1 MSNNNAIK
9 CPECGTHFKIDD
21 RAYAEILNSVRDQ
34 AFDEQLE
41 KRLELAETEKS
52 LAIAEVEKL
61 SKGEIYKLKS
71 KLDSL
76 EKNNEVNQQLAIQ
89 EALSPLEKR
98 LELAETEK
106 LLAIAEVEK
115 YSKEEI
121 YELKSKLESL
131 EEKNEIIQQLAVQEA
146 LSPLQKKINNLE
158 SSLEKKEL
166 EVKVFEK
173 SLIEK
178 HSIEKQGLNEQ
189 IASLRDYK
197 SKLSVKLVG
206 ENLEQHCLNEF
217 ERCLRPILP
226 KATFTKDNDAFKGET
241 KGDYIFKDYDNYGT
255 EIISIMFDMKD
266 ECDLTTT
273 KKKNEDFLAKLDKDR
288 KKKGCE
294 YAVLVSTLE
303 ADSDLYNSGIVGKQH
318 LYTKMCVVRPQCFIT
333 IINFLREKGMESL
346 DAKTEL
352 INQKAKNLDITNFEN
367 DLEALKIASGRNL
380 DLGLKGIQ
388 KAIDRQHKII
398 SQAEETIT
406 DLMKTAS
413 RNFKLLNDKLQGVTV
428 KKLVSKN
435 PTMKAKFHELKNNI

>member
-1 MSNNNAIK
+1 MLVSTQALPMTSSKEIQ
-9 CPECGTHFKIDD
+9 CPHCEKMFKIDESNYL
-21 RAYAEILNSVRDQ
+21 AIQSQVRDHL
-34 AFDEQLE
+34 FEEQLKNGIATEVKLVEQKLINEHSKDINE
-41 KRLELAETEKS
+41 KDTSIQKLENKISTFDKDKK
-52 LAIAEVEKL
+52 LAIAEVEK
-61 SKGEIYKLKS
+61 ST
-71 KLDSL
+71 
-76 EKNNEVNQQLAIQ
+76 
-89 EALSPLEKR
+89 KR
-98 LELAETEK
+98 
-106 LLAIAEVEK
+106 
-115 YSKEEI
+115 EI

-131 EEKNEIIQQLAVQEA
+131 EKNNDVNQRLAIQGA

-178 HSIEKQGLNEQ
+178 HTIEKQGLNDQ

-206 ENLEQHCLNEF
+206 ENLEQHCLTEF

-226 KATFTKDNDAFKGET
+226 KATFTKDNDACKGET
-241 KGDYIFKDYDNYGT
+241 KGDYIFRDYDNNGT
-255 EIISIMFDMKD
+255 EIVSIMFDMKD

-273 KKKNEDFLAKLDKDR
+273 KKKNEDFLTKLDKDR
-288 KKKGCE
+288 NKKGCE

-303 ADSDLYNSGIVGKQH
+303 ADSELYNSGIVGKQH
-318 LYTKMCVVRPQCFIT
+318 IYTKMCVVRPQCFIT

-346 DAKTEL
+346 EAKTEL
-352 INQKAKNLDITNFEN
+352 INQKAKNLDVTNFEN

-398 SQAEETIT
+398 SQAEDTIT

-435 PTMKAKFHELKNNI
+435 PTMKAKFLELKNNI